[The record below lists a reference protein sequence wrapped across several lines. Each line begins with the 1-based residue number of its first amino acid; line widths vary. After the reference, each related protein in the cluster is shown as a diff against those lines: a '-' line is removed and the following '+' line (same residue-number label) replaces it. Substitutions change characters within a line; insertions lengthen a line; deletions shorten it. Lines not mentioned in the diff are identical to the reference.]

1 MMPCIS
7 VKGVVKTMYH
17 CHTCFYLVGCQQRT
31 FDIIKEMPPLDR
43 FTHEFLQSC
52 KPEAALTAMADAI
65 FADLQ
70 EADWKTVLQT
80 LSLHKKDGAE
90 LILLTEK
97 NNVEA
102 LSNSKEVSDIWTTPM
117 SDTEVRFR
125 FLKWQ
130 QTWKSNKDF
139 WLTCQYLETVINSV
153 PNLIWYKTKDGIH
166 VKVNDSFCAASGK
179 TREQVEGQDH
189 FYVWDVDPN
198 DPETDENSCM
208 ESERITMESEETC
221 VTEETVKTGAGMR
234 IFTTYKSPLYDVD
247 GSVMGTVGMGIDVTQ
262 ERAYQQEL
270 MKQAQKVET
279 IFTSLDCGI
288 LRYTVNGRRIID
300 VNEAA
305 LELLGYES
313 QEELEANT
321 FDMIVSSIVDED
333 KEKVAEFLTQS
344 EIECG
349 GNIGFCVRYKDGEM
363 RTIMCDAE
371 HSEENGE
378 LICQWFFLNFT

>member
-1 MMPCIS
+1 
-7 VKGVVKTMYH
+7 MYH

-43 FTHEFLQSC
+43 FAHEFLQSC
-52 KPEAALTAMADAI
+52 KPEAALTAKADVI

-70 EADWKTVLQT
+70 EADWKAVLQT
-80 LSLHKKDGAE
+80 LSLHKKNGAE

-97 NNVEA
+97 SNVEA

-117 SDTEVRFR
+117 SDAEVRFR
-125 FLKWQ
+125 FSKWQ

-139 WLTCQYLETVINSV
+139 WLTRQYLETVINSV

-198 DPETDENSCM
+198 DPETDGNACM

-234 IFTTYKSPLYDVD
+234 VFTTYKSPLYDVD
-247 GSVMGTVGMGIDVTQ
+247 GSVMGTVGVGIDVTQ

-270 MKQAQKVET
+270 MRQAQKVET

-313 QEELEANT
+313 QEELETNT

-349 GNIGFCVRYKDGEM
+349 GNIGFCVRRKDGEI

-378 LICQWFFLNFT
+378 PICQWFLLNFT

>member
-1 MMPCIS
+1 
-7 VKGVVKTMYH
+7 MYH

-43 FTHEFLQSC
+43 FAHEFLQSC
-52 KPEAALTAMADAI
+52 KPEAALTAMADVI

-70 EADWKTVLQT
+70 EADWKAVLQT
-80 LSLHKKDGAE
+80 LALHKKNGAE
-90 LILLTEK
+90 LILLTDK
-97 NNVEA
+97 SNVET
-102 LSNSKEVSDIWTTPM
+102 LFNSKEVSDIWITPM
-117 SDTEVRFR
+117 SDAEVRFR

-139 WLTCQYLETVINSV
+139 WLTRQYLETAINSV

-288 LRYTVNGRRIID
+288 LRYTVNGRRLID

>member
-1 MMPCIS
+1 MPCIS

-43 FTHEFLQSC
+43 FAHEFLQSC
-52 KPEAALTAMADAI
+52 KPEAALTAMADVI

-70 EADWKTVLQT
+70 EADWKAVLQT
-80 LSLHKKDGAE
+80 LALHKKNGAE

-97 NNVEA
+97 SNVET
-102 LSNSKEVSDIWTTPM
+102 LFNSKEVSDIWITPM
-117 SDTEVRFR
+117 SDAEVRFR

-139 WLTCQYLETVINSV
+139 WLTRQYLETAINSV

-179 TREQVEGQDH
+179 TREQVEGRDH
-189 FYVWDVDPN
+189 FFVWDVDPN
-198 DPETDENSCM
+198 DPETDGNSCM

-262 ERAYQQEL
+262 ERTYQQEL
-270 MKQAQKVET
+270 MKQTQKVET

-288 LRYTVNGRRIID
+288 LRYTVNGRRLID

-333 KEKVAEFLTQS
+333 KEKVAEFLTRS
-344 EIECG
+344 ETECG
-349 GNIGFCVRYKDGEM
+349 GSIGFCVRHKDGEM

-378 LICQWFFLNFT
+378 LICQWFLLNFT